1 MTQLHIPT
9 GSKIGIHAQKPT
21 PELFQ
26 HLQRA
31 VDQGTPFP
39 VVKLT
44 QEQTA
49 LRDVK
54 ERSPQTLTMAR
65 IVAHMDGLGGIDDIT
80 PGDVPDWADAIMT
93 PIVDY
98 YARNPGLVDFI
109 DIQEIVNEPD
119 PPTEQG
125 WRNMGLVMKACIE
138 LGRQRLPGLTWAIGS
153 FNAGTPEWN
162 EIVAFLDAGVLDG
175 ARRAGDVILAV
186 HEGVLDPTAPVDQDH
201 GALIPGAPQTP
212 PGGGALFGRVAYIA
226 LAAGKNMVPVIVSE
240 GYLQAYGDAA
250 EVQRRAAWVDDLY
263 GNLWY
268 MLALLPFTHSPT
280 GPWRHQNY
288 TSAYDAILQYMTS
301 VRERHNAAPPQETH
315 EPPQPQEPDESL
327 EAFIWR
333 QSKDRDAINPSAAL
347 QRAIL
352 QAGYVPYSTEFWKEF
367 DGDTYAI
374 QTAFRW
380 DTNQRAVA
388 FVKVP
393 HWHDVRIIH
402 GPDS

>member
-1 MTQLHIPT
+1 MTQFHVPN

-31 VDQGTPFP
+31 VAQGSPFP
-39 VVKLT
+39 VIKLT

-65 IVAHMDGLGGIDDIT
+65 IVGPMDGLGGIDDIT
-80 PGDVPDWADAIMT
+80 PGDAPHWAEEIMT
-93 PIVDY
+93 PIFDY
-98 YARNPGLVDFI
+98 YARNPGLVDFV
-109 DIQEIVNEPD
+109 DVQEIVNEPD
-119 PPTEQG
+119 PPTERG
-125 WRNMGLVMKACIE
+125 WRNMGLVMKACVE
-138 LGRQRLPGLTWAIGS
+138 LGRQRLPGLAWAIGS

-175 ARRAGDVILAV
+175 ARQAGDVILAV
-186 HEGVLDPTAPVDQDH
+186 HEGVLDPAAPIDQDH

-212 PGGGALFGRVAYIA
+212 PGAGALFGRVAYFA
-226 LAAGKNMVPVIVSE
+226 LAAGENMVPVVVSE

-250 EVQRRAAWVDDLY
+250 QVRRRAAWVDQLY

-280 GPWRHQNY
+280 APWRHQNY
-288 TSAYDAILQYMTS
+288 TPAYDAILEHMAT
-301 VRERHNAAPPQETH
+301 VRQRQNAAPVQR
-315 EPPQPQEPDESL
+315 QPRQSL

-352 QAGYVPYSTEFWKEF
+352 EAGYVPYSTEFWKEF
-367 DGDTYAI
+367 DGHTYAI

-393 HWHDVRIIH
+393 DWHDVRIIR
-402 GPDS
+402 GPSD